1 MVWLRKPKYGEK
13 PKLCYIDT
21 SSFIVYIETDDIIK
35 EITEDVETWFDTS
48 NYEFDRP
55 LPKGK
60 TKNIIGLKKVEFAGK
75 ITKKFLWNRSK
86 NL

>member
-21 SSFIVYIETDDIIK
+21 TSFIVHIKTDDIYK
-35 EITEDVETWFDTS
+35 EITEDVETRFGTS

-60 TKNIIGLKKVEFAGK
+60 TTKVIGLMKVEFAGK
-75 ITKKFLWNRSK
+75 ITKKFIWNRSK